1 MISIDKAKQLK
12 SLGLQWNPK
21 HGDWHKADYWP
32 TPILL
37 TIDALRLNDKEIKC
51 VIENIKNRDDEVW
64 LPSLEQM
71 LDMIKKYNWTYALY
85 SENEIEIETRME
97 YISIIDRH
105 RNFEGEI
112 IEDIVA
118 DALIYILEREK
129 ED

>member
-21 HGDWHKADYWP
+21 RGDWHKADYWP

-64 LPSLEQM
+64 LPRLDQM
-71 LDMIKKYNWTYALY
+71 LDEIEKYNYTYSLIKVGGLGKY
-85 SENEIEIETRME
+85 NMIIKLQGSLNVSSQFYHDTR
-97 YISIIDRH
+97 
-105 RNFEGEI
+105 
-112 IEDIVA
+112 EDAVA
-118 DALIYILEREK
+118 DALIFLLECK
-129 ED
+129 

>member
-64 LPSLEQM
+64 LPRLDQM
-71 LDMIKKYNWTYALY
+71 LDEIEKYNYTYSLIKVGGLGKY
-85 SENEIEIETRME
+85 NMIIKLQGSLNVSSQFYHDTR
-97 YISIIDRH
+97 
-105 RNFEGEI
+105 
-112 IEDIVA
+112 EDAVA
-118 DALIYILEREK
+118 DALIFLLECK
-129 ED
+129 